1 MMNANYPEQSKL
13 FSHFTLFCFYFCIT
27 WFFLLVYW
35 SFILFVSPLL
45 SPLPLSFVSS
55 LFSFYFLHLSIIKRQ
70 SEIILSTLFL
80 SYFPSYLPSSFYL
93 HLSFPY
99 YIYFSDPILALENTQ
114 EEKIEIKP
122 NKSGNFFP
130 ENTLNTEIDNGNA
143 AIGGALIDCLYLH
156 HERLAEVFRFFDKD
170 NRWGYVCVYVYVC
183 SVV

>member
-1 MMNANYPEQSKL
+1 MLLYLRARARVYV
-13 FSHFTLFCFYFCIT
+13 FCI
-27 WFFLLVYW
+27 F
-35 SFILFVSPLL
+35 
-45 SPLPLSFVSS
+45 
-55 LFSFYFLHLSIIKRQ
+55 
-70 SEIILSTLFL
+70 ELSTFFISNYCLFL
-80 SYFPSYLPSSFYL
+80 SYLSLLYLFISHFF
-93 HLSFPY
+93 LSIPY

-170 NRWGYVCVYVYVC
+170 NR
-183 SVV
+183 